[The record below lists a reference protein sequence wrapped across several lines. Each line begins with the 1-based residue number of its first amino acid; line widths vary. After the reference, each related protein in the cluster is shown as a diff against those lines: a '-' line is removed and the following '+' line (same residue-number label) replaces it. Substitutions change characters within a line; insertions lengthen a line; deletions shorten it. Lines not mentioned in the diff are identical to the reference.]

1 MTRYNVLITGGA
13 GYIGSKLVQALADHY
28 QVNKITV
35 YDNLMYKQD
44 GLFSLLANPKINFV
58 YGDVREE
65 KKLNNYVQEADV
77 IIPLAAIVG
86 FPACDKDP
94 DTANK
99 INNLHVQF
107 IVKNA
112 RKDTKI
118 IYPNTNS
125 GYGVGE
131 DGVHCTELT
140 PLNPISVYG
149 ITKCAAEKSVI
160 DNGGISFRLATVFG
174 TSPRFR
180 KDLLVNSF
188 VLKALTDK
196 YIVLFESHF
205 KRNYIHVNDVV
216 KAFILMIHDYDKY
229 KGEAFNVGLSTA
241 NLSKLELCE
250 KIKEQI
256 PDFVIT
262 TNEFSQDLDK
272 RNYIVSNDKL
282 EATGWIPDYNLDYG
296 IQELIKAYPI
306 LINTDTKYTNL

>member
-1 MTRYNVLITGGA
+1 MKNTILITGGA
-13 GYIGSKLVQALADHY
+13 GYIGTKLVQKLVTLDS
-28 QVNKITV
+28 VKKVIV

-44 GLFSLLANPKINFV
+44 GLFPFLCDPKIEFV

-65 KKLNNYVQEADV
+65 KKLEKLVQEADV

-86 FPACDKDP
+86 FPACAKDP

-99 INNLHVQF
+99 INNLHVQL
-107 IVKNA
+107 IVNKA

-131 DGVHCTELT
+131 DGVYCTEKT

-149 ITKCAAEKSVI
+149 VTKCAAEKSVLDI
-160 DNGGISFRLATVFG
+160 GGVSFRLATVFG
-174 TSPRFR
+174 VAPRFR
-180 KDLLVNSF
+180 KDLLVNNF
-188 VLKALTDK
+188 VLKALTDR
-196 YIVLFESHF
+196 YVVLFESHF

-216 KAFILMIHDYDKY
+216 KAFITMIDQYDQHR
-229 KGEAFNVGLSTA
+229 GEPFNVGLSTA

-250 KIKEQI
+250 KIKQYI

-282 EATGWIPDYNLDYG
+282 EATGWIPDCDLDYG
-296 IQELIKAYPI
+296 IQELIKAYPV

>member
-1 MTRYNVLITGGA
+1 MKNTILITGGA
-13 GYIGSKLVQALADHY
+13 GYIGAKLVQKLTTLDN
-28 QVNKITV
+28 VKKIII

-44 GLFSLLANPKINFV
+44 GLFPFLCDPKIEFV

-65 KKLNNYVQEADV
+65 KKLEKFVHEADV

-86 FPACDKDP
+86 FPACAKDP

-107 IVKNA
+107 IVSKA

-131 DGVHCTELT
+131 DGVYCTEKT

-149 ITKCAAEKSVI
+149 VTKCAAEKSVL
-160 DNGGISFRLATVFG
+160 DSGGISFRLATVFG
-174 TSPRFR
+174 VSPRFR
-180 KDLLVNSF
+180 KDLLVNNF
-188 VLKALTDK
+188 VLKALTDR
-196 YIVLFESHF
+196 YVVLFESHF
-205 KRNYIHVNDVV
+205 KRNYIHVNDVI
-216 KAFILMIHDYDKY
+216 KAFTTMIDQYDLHR
-229 KGEAFNVGLSTA
+229 GEPFNVGLSTA

-250 KIKEQI
+250 KIKQYI

-282 EATGWIPDYNLDYG
+282 EATGWTPDCDLDYG
-296 IQELIKAYPI
+296 IQELIKAYPL

>member
-1 MTRYNVLITGGA
+1 MKNTVLITGGA
-13 GYIGSKLVQALADHY
+13 GYIGAKLVQKLTTLDN
-28 QVNKITV
+28 VKKIIV

-44 GLFSLLANPKINFV
+44 GLFPFLCDPKIEFV

-65 KKLNNYVQEADV
+65 KKLEKFVQEADV

-86 FPACDKDP
+86 FPACAKDP

-107 IVKNA
+107 IVSKA

-131 DGVHCTELT
+131 DGVYCTEKT

-149 ITKCAAEKSVI
+149 VTKCAAEKSVL
-160 DNGGISFRLATVFG
+160 DSGGISFRLATVFG
-174 TSPRFR
+174 VSPRFR
-180 KDLLVNSF
+180 KDLLVNNF
-188 VLKALTDK
+188 VLKALTDR
-196 YIVLFESHF
+196 YVVLFESHF
-205 KRNYIHVNDVV
+205 KRNYIHVNDVI
-216 KAFILMIHDYDKY
+216 KAFTTMIDQYDLHR
-229 KGEAFNVGLSTA
+229 GEPFNVGLSTA

-250 KIKEQI
+250 KIKQYI

-282 EATGWIPDYNLDYG
+282 EATGWTPDCDLDYG
-296 IQELIKAYPI
+296 IQELIKAYPV

>member
-1 MTRYNVLITGGA
+1 MNTYLITGGA
-13 GYIGSKLVQALADHY
+13 GYIGCKLVQALLDDPNT
-28 QVNKITV
+28 NKVTV

-44 GLFSLLANPKINFV
+44 GLFALANHPKFEFV

-65 KKLNNYVQEADV
+65 AKLKKHAEKANV
-77 IIPLAAIVG
+77 IFPLAAIVG

-99 INNLHVQF
+99 INNLHIQF
-107 IVKNA
+107 LVKNKA
-112 RKDTKI
+112 PETKI
-118 IYPNTNS
+118 VYPNTNS

-131 DGVHCTELT
+131 DGIHCTEKT

-149 ITKCAAEKSVI
+149 VTKCAAEKSVL
-160 DNGGISFRLATVFG
+160 DSGGISLRLATVFG

-180 KDLLVNSF
+180 KDLLVNNF

-216 KAFILMIHDYDKY
+216 SAFLKMVCDYTSY
-229 KGEAFNVGLSTA
+229 QSEAFNLGLSSA

-250 KIKEQI
+250 KIKEHI

-262 TNEFSQDLDK
+262 TNEFNKDLDK

-282 EATGWIPDYNLDYG
+282 EATGWRAFHDLDYG
-296 IQELIKAYPI
+296 IKELVKAYPI

>member
-1 MTRYNVLITGGA
+1 MKNTVLITGGA
-13 GYIGSKLVQALADHY
+13 GYIGAKLVQKLTTLDN
-28 QVNKITV
+28 VKKIIV

-44 GLFSLLANPKINFV
+44 GLFPFLCDPKIEFV

-65 KKLNNYVQEADV
+65 KKLEKLVQEADV

-86 FPACDKDP
+86 FPACAKDP

-107 IVKNA
+107 IVSKA

-131 DGVHCTELT
+131 DGVYCTEKT

-149 ITKCAAEKSVI
+149 VTKCAAEKSVL
-160 DNGGISFRLATVFG
+160 DSGGISFRLATVFG
-174 TSPRFR
+174 VSPRFR
-180 KDLLVNSF
+180 KDLLVNNF
-188 VLKALTDK
+188 VLKALTDR
-196 YIVLFESHF
+196 YVVLFESHF

-216 KAFILMIHDYDKY
+216 KAFTTMMDQYDLHR
-229 KGEAFNVGLSTA
+229 GEPFNVGLSTA

-250 KIKEQI
+250 KIKQYI

-282 EATGWIPDYNLDYG
+282 EATGWTPDCDLDYG
-296 IQELIKAYPI
+296 IQELIKAYPV

>member
-1 MTRYNVLITGGA
+1 MKNTILITGGA
-13 GYIGSKLVQALADHY
+13 GYIGTKLVQKLTTLDS
-28 QVNKITV
+28 VKKVIV

-44 GLFSLLANPKINFV
+44 GLFPFLCDPKIEFV

-65 KKLNNYVQEADV
+65 KKLEKLVQEADV

-86 FPACDKDP
+86 FPACAKDP

-99 INNLHVQF
+99 INNLHVQL
-107 IVKNA
+107 IVNKA

-131 DGVHCTELT
+131 DGVYCTEKT
-140 PLNPISVYG
+140 PLTPISVYG
-149 ITKCAAEKSVI
+149 ITKCAAEKSVLDI
-160 DNGGISFRLATVFG
+160 GGISFRLATVFG
-174 TSPRFR
+174 VSPRFR
-180 KDLLVNSF
+180 KDLLVNNF
-188 VLKALTDK
+188 VLKALTDR
-196 YIVLFESHF
+196 YVVLFESHF

-216 KAFILMIHDYDKY
+216 SAFITMIEQYDQHR
-229 KGEAFNVGLSTA
+229 GEPFNVGLSTA

-250 KIKEQI
+250 KIKQYV

-272 RNYIVSNDKL
+272 RDYIVSNDKL
-282 EATGWIPDYNLDYG
+282 EATGWIPHYDLDYG
-296 IQELIKAYPI
+296 IQELVKAYPV

>member
-1 MTRYNVLITGGA
+1 MKNTVLITGGA
-13 GYIGSKLVQALADHY
+13 GYIGAKLVQKLTTLDN
-28 QVNKITV
+28 VKKIIV

-44 GLFSLLANPKINFV
+44 GLFPFLCDPKIEFV

-65 KKLNNYVQEADV
+65 KKLEKFVQEADV

-86 FPACDKDP
+86 FPACAKDP

-107 IVKNA
+107 IVSKA

-131 DGVHCTELT
+131 DGVYCTEKT

-149 ITKCAAEKSVI
+149 VTKCAAEKSVL
-160 DNGGISFRLATVFG
+160 DSGGISFRLATVFG
-174 TSPRFR
+174 VSPRFR
-180 KDLLVNSF
+180 KDLLVNNF
-188 VLKALTDK
+188 VLKALTDR
-196 YIVLFESHF
+196 YVVLFESHF

-216 KAFILMIHDYDKY
+216 EAFITMIDQYDQHR
-229 KGEAFNVGLSTA
+229 GEPFNVGLSTA

-250 KIKEQI
+250 KIKQYI

-282 EATGWIPDYNLDYG
+282 EATGWTPDCDLDYG
-296 IQELIKAYPI
+296 IQELIKAYPV

>member
-1 MTRYNVLITGGA
+1 MKILITGGA
-13 GYIGSKLVQALADHY
+13 GYIGCKLTQALADHY
-28 QVNKITV
+28 STEEVVV

-44 GLFSLLANPKINFV
+44 GIFSMLTHPKIKFV

-65 KKLNNYVQEADV
+65 EKLSELVKNADV
-77 IIPLAAIVG
+77 VIPLAAIVG
-86 FPACDKDP
+86 FPACAKDP
-94 DTANK
+94 ETANR
-99 INNLHVQF
+99 INNLQIHN
-107 IVKNA
+107 IIKSAN
-112 RKDTKI
+112 KDTKI

-125 GYGVGE
+125 GYGVGT
-131 DGVHCTELT
+131 DGVFCKEET

-149 ITKCAAEKSVI
+149 ITKCAAEKGVL
-160 DNGGISFRLATVFG
+160 DYGGISFRLATVFG
-174 TSPRFR
+174 VSPRFR

-188 VLKALTDK
+188 VLKAMTDK

-216 KAFILMIHDYDKY
+216 KAFIIMIHDYSKY
-229 KGEAFNVGLSTA
+229 QGEAFNVGLSTA

-250 KIKEQI
+250 KIKEYI

-262 TNEFSQDLDK
+262 TNEFNKDMDK

-282 EATGWIPDYNLDYG
+282 EATGWTPDCSLDYG
-296 IQELIKAYPI
+296 IQELIKSYPV